1 MVAMVLIKK
10 LDYKFAQNMSFH
22 ATALYSILSDSG
34 RWLRTTQ
41 AGTGRTTIRTSAF

>member
-10 LDYKFAQNMSFH
+10 LDYKYAQNMSFH
-22 ATALYSILSDSG
+22 ATALLALVSDSG

-41 AGTGRTTIRTSAF
+41 AGTLV